1 MNKLLWS
8 MGISVALGSAVVTG
22 ASAQQL
28 GLDEGWSMGGQA
40 LVGGESADFTRT
52 FNAGTR
58 YEIVANGSENA
69 QDIDLEILDSRGRL
83 IRQDIRSAKEA
94 SVTFSPAYSGRYTIR
109 LKMARA
115 SGRALAYFIVFL
127 EDGRNAPMSRVT
139 AAFSRLAAVTSLA
152 QLVDYQRARTLSE
165 QIQGGAPKDEALRKA
180 QRAVRKSESFS
191 DPYFWSG
198 FVLIGDY
205 QNKFAAPRSR
215 RASETTVPL
224 LTRYNSFRWRF
235 RSTKRALRS
244 SICRRARMCST
255 IRARSWDAI
264 SACWRC
270 VPKPSDLNAPSKCWN

>member
-8 MGISVALGSAVVTG
+8 IGISVALGSAVVTG

-28 GLDEGWSMGGQA
+28 GLDEGWSIGGQT

-115 SGRALAYFIVFL
+115 SGRALAYFIVFSN
-127 EDGRNAPMSRVT
+127 DGWNVPMSRVT

-152 QLVDYQRARTLSE
+152 QLVDYQIARFYGFVMRVGETHSITLDGVGRGARAAVAVGDDFADDIDIAVL
-165 QIQGGAPKDEALRKA
+165 QGGRIIGVDVMYDALPIASFNSNSGSLELR
-180 QRAVRKSESFS
+180 VTYESG
-191 DPYFWSG
+191 SG
-198 FVLIGDY
+198 PSLVLMALLESSPSIGG
-205 QNKFAAPRSR
+205 
-215 RASETTVPL
+215 
-224 LTRYNSFRWRF
+224 
-235 RSTKRALRS
+235 LRGTG
-244 SICRRARMCST
+244 R
-255 IRARSWDAI
+255 
-264 SACWRC
+264 
-270 VPKPSDLNAPSKCWN
+270 L